1 MANSRIHLAMI
12 ATLVATSSGCAVK
25 RERYEIPAI
34 PIPATFK
41 QSMVKNADLEPGAG
55 STESKNA
62 PTRPEPLTADVLA
75 EWWRVLSNPELD
87 ALMDRV
93 LANNADLRIASQRIV
108 QAKVRSDQARADQ
121 WPVLSVPFEAK
132 GEGPKNGIGSVRP
145 GGSIDT
151 LHTYQMSLR
160 ADWRVDLW
168 GERSAINE
176 SSRMQMLR
184 VTYQRDDIR
193 RQLVS
198 SAASLYVEYLSL
210 NDRIRVARETEG
222 VLAGLLDGV
231 SRRLEAGDATLVD
244 LEQQRTAVY
253 SVQATIPALEL
264 QRETVANALALLM
277 GVTPVS
283 LALSDRGMESL
294 SFPRVTPGVPAS
306 LVLRRPDVR
315 VIETRLLSA
324 DADIDTARAR
334 ILPSLDLTAQVGY
347 GSNVLAQ
354 LFNGHSLFWNAIAN
368 MSATIFDY
376 GKRSSEVV
384 FARALHEELVE
395 TYVKVIYNAVRE
407 TDDALATIQMT
418 GKRMEAQHAATR
430 AARRA
435 WDFSMESYEAGAIDH
450 LTVIDTERT
459 YHRTL
464 DELHRIRM
472 ERMKGVVAL
481 FGALGGGVPQAASFN
496 RNLQPTKV
504 LGRVETAGYFRP
516 VQQYQMRESDRDNEF
531 WLVELAGMVDRHGIG
546 HAWRDLNHRFPEE
559 MRERSFLPRQQGQ
572 IELESRERS
581 GWYRLYVARFDAESG
596 ARAFCDRLL
605 QELQRC
611 RVVSSLAHDF
621 VASGDVAA
629 DDMKAAV
636 EADKDRSLPAAA
648 REDGL
653 AVDSMAEL
661 VSSVT
666 LQSVASGKPTETIIA
681 TPGGIIPQGKVP
693 AGGFAPSR
701 LLPITDGSL
710 SPATEDR
717 K

>member
-1 MANSRIHLAMI
+1 MFISSLRLAII
-12 ATLVATSSGCAVK
+12 ATLVAASYGCAVK

-34 PIPATFK
+34 PVPAVFK
-41 QSMVKNADLEPGAG
+41 QSMAKNAELEPGAG
-55 STESKNA
+55 SLESKGA
-62 PTRPEPLTADVLA
+62 ATRPEPLTAEVLG

-108 QAKVRSDQARADQ
+108 QAKVRADQARADQ
-121 WPVLSVPFEAK
+121 WPVLSLPFQAK
-132 GEGPKNGIGSVRP
+132 GEGPRDGIGTVRP

-168 GERSAINE
+168 GERSAANE
-176 SSRMQMLR
+176 SARMQMLR
-184 VTYQRDDIR
+184 STYQRDDIR
-193 RQLVS
+193 RQLVA

-210 NDRIRVARETEG
+210 NDRVRVARETET
-222 VLAGLLDGV
+222 VLASLLDGV
-231 SRRLEAGDATLVD
+231 GKRLEVGDATLID
-244 LEQQRTAVY
+244 FEQQRTAVY

-283 LALSDRGMESL
+283 LALSDQGLDSL
-294 SFPRVTPGVPAS
+294 NFPRMIPGVPAS

-334 ILPSLDLTAQVGY
+334 ILPPLDLTAQVGY
-347 GSNVLAQ
+347 GSFVLSQ
-354 LFNGHSLFWNAIAN
+354 LFQNHSLFWNAIAN

-376 GKRSSEVV
+376 GKRSNEVV

-395 TYVKVIYNAVRE
+395 TYVQVIYNAVRE
-407 TDDALATIQMT
+407 TDNALAAIQMT
-418 GKRMEAQHAATR
+418 GKRIEAQDAATR

-435 WDFSMESYEAGAIDH
+435 WDYSLESYGAGAVDH
-450 LTVIDTERT
+450 LTLIDTERT

-472 ERMKGVVAL
+472 ERMKAVVAL
-481 FGALGGGVPQAASFN
+481 FAALGGGVPQADSVN
-496 RNLQPTKV
+496 RTLQLSKRLGQAETK
-504 LGRVETAGYFRP
+504 GYFRP
-516 VQQYQMRESDRDNEF
+516 FRQYQPSESDRDNEF
-531 WLVELAGMVDRHGIG
+531 WLVELAGTVDRHGIS

-559 MRERSFLPRQQGQ
+559 MRERSFLPRQHDR
-572 IELESRERS
+572 IANESRERS
-581 GWYRLYVARFDAESG
+581 SWYRLYVARFDAEAG
-596 ARAFCDRLL
+596 AASFCDRLL

-611 RVVSSLAHDF
+611 RVVSSLGQDF
-621 VASGDVAA
+621 IASGEVAT
-629 DDMKAAV
+629 DEMNAV
-636 EADKDRSLPAAA
+636 TETDRRNPQPTKST
-648 REDGL
+648 EDGL

-666 LQSVASGKPTETIIA
+666 LQTVTSGKPTETIIA
-681 TPGGIIPQGKVP
+681 TPGGTLPQGQTP
-693 AGGFAPSR
+693 AANFAPSL
-701 LLPITDGSL
+701 LLPVADSSL
-710 SPATEDR
+710 PTATVDR